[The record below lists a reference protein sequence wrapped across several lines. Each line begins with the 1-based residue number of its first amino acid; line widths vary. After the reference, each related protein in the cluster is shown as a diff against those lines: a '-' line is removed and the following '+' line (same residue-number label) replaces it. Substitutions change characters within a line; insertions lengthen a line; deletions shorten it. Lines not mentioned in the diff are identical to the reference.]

1 MINTTK
7 FINVDK
13 NNGRIKMP
21 KLTLMTKSFE
31 KLGNIPYFSNW
42 NISVVGNGLDEISFD
57 VHKYV
62 NEEKCPIWDDL
73 EDLKVVDVN
82 GEARFEI
89 DVDYTDNTE
98 TVKSVHGQSLECE
111 LGQVYLYEFHVNDD
125 DAMIYNET
133 LYANN
138 GDVLVTGNYSND
150 FDINATFVPTVFYKP
165 SDPDHS
171 LLHRVIK
178 DKAPHWSIG
187 HVPDYIALDEEGF
200 EAELASTFQRTYTAD
215 GTDIYEFLTNEVA
228 KESNVVFI
236 FDTVHRIINCYSLTD
251 GYITNR
257 NTTTVATGSV
267 SDNPTEEE
275 QDDGTYLYT
284 QEKNDIDVSNVN
296 TLKFDTLVDSIA
308 IRMENT
314 EDLIS
319 VDNYSFAG
327 RDTND
332 FIADGKDYA
341 VKILSVKDYDEMT
354 ITSLDLNEI
363 NDPPTLLLYSQNHNI
378 INYYKLYNN
387 LTFDI
392 SETSYICMVGRHGGI
407 FAFSCKNNAGTK
419 VGGHR
424 LNIQD
429 NPDFISDIDVK
440 EHDTLSFENITYSN
454 QNNKPNILLLKN
466 NRVIGNYVLSSA
478 IEELN
483 VYSATDVVFLGTS
496 GATFDYELKLQNASN
511 QFVLTTSSKDT
522 ISVEEYEKIHIKA
535 AYIDTARKTINYSL
549 QQVDKDSGTRV
560 LVEDAIGEDTTVLIS
575 KDKLA
580 QEIGIQSNKDEIKN
594 CFRVTGG
601 DELITSA
608 VAVANMN
615 GSNYIYQ
622 FADFQLND
630 MPEELRQKISDY
642 QAMVE
647 DNRDDFEALYTEL
660 NNAYEQLSY
669 YQSVMA
675 PNTGLSKTNAK
686 VAYYDMVNRLTEF
699 GFKVAVNNIERYS
712 AISFVGITNNV
723 KAMAEVLVDS
733 RFTVEVIRGS
743 TKYDP
748 TNHVWQGQFKLT
760 RNTDKNDI
768 FPKSDEDAITL
779 VGVEIM
785 GNSTDAEELEYVKQ
799 KIMKKL
805 EEAELSDIYFNTLD
819 VTTKPEARAI
829 FEQYSLNRLTSYRDA
844 FDGCCS
850 VILAVKDPKEQS
862 TILKQLYDIYHMFEE
877 VCDELL
883 KVRQSQVDNVNNRI
897 KDLSKQNIEFQQ
909 RMNFANYLGKDLFKV
924 FCNYVR
930 EDEYQNDNYI
940 SDNLETT
947 EEYLSKAKEL
957 LETAQKEIKKA
968 CVLQRTVSTSCQNM
982 VLLPE
987 FRELFNKFNLFNY
1000 IRVKTEDEIFRLRIV
1015 QIDFEGDNFQDI
1027 KVTFSEKIETLDGNI
1042 SDTESILQ
1050 QAQSI
1055 STSYSATMLQASQGS
1070 HANSFVTQLYNTGLN
1085 AAKTMITNSDSN
1097 EVTINSSGLLARR
1110 MDDTG
1115 FYGDKQLRI
1124 IGNGI
1129 YMTDDNWDS
1138 VKMAIGETI
1147 FTNPIT
1153 LETYQDYGLI
1163 APNIVGELIAGNQL
1177 IISAKN
1183 GDLVIDENGITLA
1196 DDQAITFVQG
1206 GFTTVSEVHNALNGR
1221 VTTITP
1227 DAVISP
1233 NIRGGY
1239 LYIADD
1245 LVTHTSI
1252 TIDPTGKDS
1261 GVTTYTD
1268 VGDIVY
1274 KFNQGPATRFNC
1286 GGGTTSETTL
1296 HINSIEFTNSQSS
1309 TARSWNRDNYEI
1321 EYYTT
1326 IERSSLRL
1334 VNNQYVYEG
1343 ESVHSHYVEVNSE
1356 TTANTTCYLG
1366 VANAGY
1372 PPTYQQVSVGDYVS
1386 LTDADIMA
1394 GKRIYIK
1401 VVVSEADYDDEEA
1414 TILAKFD
1421 YKQSNITIAYGHYE
1435 WNGTY
1440 SVWVGTNVP
1449 LCDSMWSSGSY
1460 AYHPSNISTDDYFMV
1475 QIYGTDNVIDNV
1487 DYNIIGDTVTIE
1499 YYITSEPAHI
1509 IQALKDGQKIFDL
1522 DTSGYLTLAGS
1533 VSGGGNFTREFS
1545 VSSPSTNNVYQ
1556 GIFNINDSD
1565 VKVGSSK
1572 NYFTAYSNDT
1582 GYGLVNNGK
1591 WTIYSHTNGTTVGVA
1606 SFGNNNRAQALYS
1619 TFRSTTSYGYQNA
1632 VWLGDDHGS
1641 GNGTA
1646 HRYTSVRGDYIN
1658 IATNGRYGS
1667 SSSDDVKNQIRIAC
1681 TYLKNGSVVNGGAI
1695 WLHHYGVDINKLN
1708 VTSELNS
1715 PNIID
1720 SGSTIN
1726 IYNRLN
1732 INGSLYSTH
1741 ITETS
1746 SQITIFGKIRIG
1758 QGTDHGA
1765 STAVMYWDSDE
1776 RIKNIQKIN
1785 DNQLEMF
1792 YKNIKPIEYTFNND
1806 KHYRYGFGA
1815 QQIEKSL
1822 LDAGYD
1828 IDKYQLVSKG
1838 EGYID
1843 KDTKVDDFRSVS
1855 YMDFIP
1861 LNTYMIQ
1868 KLMKR
1873 VDDLENELK
1882 EIKNGE

>member
-31 KLGNIPYFSNW
+31 KLGNIPHFSNW

-133 LYANN
+133 VYANN

-215 GTDIYEFLTNEVA
+215 GTDIYEFLTGEVA

-236 FDTVHRIINCYSLTD
+236 FDTVYRIINCYSLTD

-319 VDNYSFAG
+319 VDNYSFTG

-699 GFKVAVNNIERYS
+699 GFKVAVNNIEQYS

-819 VTTKPEARAI
+819 VTTKQEARAI
-829 FEQYSLNRLTSYRDA
+829 FEQYSLSRLESYRDA

-897 KDLSKQNIEFQQ
+897 KDLSQQNAEFQQ
-909 RMNFANYLGKDLFKV
+909 RMNFANYLGKDLFKI

-1129 YMTDDNWDS
+1129 YMTDDNWNS
-1138 VKMAIGETI
+1138 VKMAIGETT

-1196 DDQAITFVQG
+1196 DDQAITFVEG
-1206 GFTTVSEVHNALNGR
+1206 GFAKVSDVQGALNGR

-1227 DAVISP
+1227 TSVISP

-1239 LYIADD
+1239 LYISNIYNQ
-1245 LVTHTSI
+1245 TSI
-1252 TIDPTGKDS
+1252 EIDPAGNNPDSTSIYNATG
-1261 GVTTYTD
+1261 T
-1268 VGDIVY
+1268 INNA
-1274 KFNQGPATRFNC
+1274 FNQGPASRTNC
-1286 GGGTTSETTL
+1286 GHGNALIIRNLQMIKNGTVEDWDRSTHGYSYISDYAEYTSYVLPSGSTTYQFVQFYSYMYQIKL
-1296 HINSIEFTNSQSS
+1296 KAIDNMTCYYAISDKDTEPSSWTQLNIDDTSPALTRTQVEQRKGIWIKITCSQSDYEDIEV
-1309 TARSWNRDNYEI
+1309 NKKCEI
-1321 EYYTT
+1321 EQFC
-1326 IERSSLRL
+1326 S
-1334 VNNQYVYEG
+1334 N
-1343 ESVHSHYVEVNSE
+1343 
-1356 TTANTTCYLG
+1356 
-1366 VANAGY
+1366 
-1372 PPTYQQVSVGDYVS
+1372 
-1386 LTDADIMA
+1386 
-1394 GKRIYIK
+1394 
-1401 VVVSEADYDDEEA
+1401 VVLS
-1414 TILAKFD
+1414 
-1421 YKQSNITIAYGHYE
+1421 YGHYE
-1435 WNGTY
+1435 SSGQYGPTLFVGDSMQLPDWDFTDSNYTY
-1440 SVWVGTNVP
+1440 TPVGTFTDDDFYMVSISGSEAYVGSEYSFQYNI
-1449 LCDSMWSSGSY
+1449 DSGEAKKIIQVLRQGEKLFNLDSSGDL
-1460 AYHPSNISTDDYFMV
+1460 NIAGTFTGSGRFENQFYVSSAADQPYSGQNHYRGIFAVNQNDV
-1475 QIYGTDNVIDNV
+1475 QIGSTKNFIKAAANDTQLQLWAITNNANSQLIYNTGSTNGGTFNTLRQYYGTTALNV
-1487 DYNIIGDTVTIE
+1487 
-1499 YYITSEPAHI
+1499 
-1509 IQALKDGQKIFDL
+1509 
-1522 DTSGYLTLAGS
+1522 
-1533 VSGGGNFTREFS
+1533 
-1545 VSSPSTNNVYQ
+1545 
-1556 GIFNINDSD
+1556 
-1565 VKVGSSK
+1565 
-1572 NYFTAYSNDT
+1572 
-1582 GYGLVNNGK
+1582 
-1591 WTIYSHTNGTTVGVA
+1591 
-1606 SFGNNNRAQALYS
+1606 LYS
-1619 TFRSTTSYGYQNA
+1619 TYRNQSRYGHQNG
-1632 VWLGDDHGS
+1632 VWIG
-1641 GNGTA
+1641 GNSSNSI
-1646 HRYTSVRGDYIN
+1646 HDYTNIRGDYI
-1658 IATNGRYGS
+1658 
-1667 SSSDDVKNQIRIAC
+1667 RIANSGKYAANESNFVNQYIQITC
-1681 TYLKNGSVVNGGAI
+1681 YYKTSGQIYSGGSIKLDYNSTNIQYLTLSTYMDANNK
-1695 WLHHYGVDINKLN
+1695 DINN
-1708 VTSELNS
+1708 VNTIHANSFAPRSDSRVKELFDFNKS
-1715 PNIID
+1715 FED
-1720 SGSTIN
+1720 
-1726 IYNRLN
+1726 
-1732 INGSLYSTH
+1732 
-1741 ITETS
+1741 
-1746 SQITIFGKIRIG
+1746 IFN
-1758 QGTDHGA
+1758 T
-1765 STAVMYWDSDE
+1765 
-1776 RIKNIQKIN
+1776 
-1785 DNQLEMF
+1785 L
-1792 YKNIKPIEYTFNND
+1792 KPIEYIYSDDENKLKRLGFVAQDVEESFKDSNLNCKEYGIVGYSSGKIGD
-1806 KHYRYGFGA
+1806 K
-1815 QQIEKSL
+1815 
-1822 LDAGYD
+1822 
-1828 IDKYQLVSKG
+1828 
-1838 EGYID
+1838 
-1843 KDTKVDDFRSVS
+1843 KVDDLRFIS

-1873 VDDLENELK
+1873 VDELEK